1 MYAKAHPFG
10 YRKVKTLKVD
20 RKDHT
25 NESVKYVQTVRMPN
39 GQTRAIK
46 HYVIRVGSLI

>member
-10 YRKVKTLKVD
+10 YKPIKTKVGD